1 MTLLSRHDD
10 AQGQEEA
17 LIKEARR
24 LRRRRWLIGGA
35 LAALAAGAT
44 AAGLIAA
51 APPPAHPQA
60 RPGHGALE
68 TPGYSAPSS
77 DPFRPT
83 RALDLIQ
90 PTTLATL
97 PDGDLLI
104 LDSSRDQILR
114 LTPKGAL
121 SVFAGNGRIGFSG
134 DGGPARDAELDLT
147 YFSSASLAVTP
158 GGSVDFLDDG
168 SCRVRQ
174 VSPGGTIHT
183 ILRLAL
189 ERLNPSGTACPV
201 AALALSPAGGLYL
214 AVHSTIE
221 RLAAHGRLIWVAG
234 ARRVDTHAVTR
245 VTASH
250 DAFFPAELAFDRA
263 GDLFV
268 YNQSP
273 KLVFEL
279 TPQGKLTALPGA
291 SYALELAAAPAGDV
305 LAGTQGGEVQTLTPR
320 GVRAFYDVV
329 PSRVSGLHWGPDDA
343 FQEDG
348 IAAARSGTI
357 YVDNA
362 QGNGYGAG
370 TVLVSIGPDRRAALV
385 PIRTPLSATLPA
397 LGASGFP
404 PSVYPASRSSH
415 GTALSACP
423 SDAGLERFSAAAISV
438 AERIAR
444 NYPGGQFASDIGV
457 TDRSWWTA
465 DFNAFTDGNFGGTH
479 SLAGE
484 RPAAQSPA
492 AAGIARACGARLV
505 SDSIAVAVRRS
516 ANSDFTG
523 TLYLLD
529 RRGHP
534 LVYDVR

>member
-60 RPGHGALE
+60 RPPRGALE
-68 TPGYSAPSS
+68 TPGYSAPPS

-114 LTPKGAL
+114 LTPTGVL
-121 SVFAGNGRIGFSG
+121 SVFAGNGRLGFSG

-147 YFSSASLAVTP
+147 YFTSAPLAVTP

-189 ERLNPSGTACPV
+189 ERVNPSGTACPI

-234 ARRVDTHAVTR
+234 ARRLDTHAVTQ

-250 DAFFPAELAFDRA
+250 DAFFPGELAFNRA
-263 GDLFV
+263 GDLFI

-273 KLVFEL
+273 KLIFEL
-279 TPQGKLTALPGA
+279 TPGAKFTALRGV
-291 SYALELAAAPAGDV
+291 SYAHQLAAGPNGEM
-305 LAGTQGGEVQTLTPR
+305 LIGTQGGEVQTVTAR
-320 GVRAFYDVV
+320 SVRAFYNVL
-329 PSRVSGLHWGPDDA
+329 PSRVSGLHWGRYNA

-348 IAAARSGTI
+348 IAVSRNATI

-362 QGNGYGAG
+362 QGNGYGQG
-370 TVLVSIGPDRRAALV
+370 TVLVSIGPDRHAALV
-385 PIRTPLSATLPA
+385 PIRTPLAATLPA

-404 PSVYPASRSSH
+404 LSVYPASRSSH
-415 GTALSACP
+415 GTALATCP
-423 SDAGLERFSAAAISV
+423 SDVGLERFSAGAISA

-444 NYPGGQFASDIGV
+444 SYMSGQFASDIAV
-457 TDRSWWTA
+457 TDRSWWAA
-465 DFNAFTDGNFGGTH
+465 DFNALAGGSAGGVH
-479 SLAGE
+479 SVAGE

-492 AAGIARACGARLV
+492 AAGMERACGARLV
-505 SDSIAVAVRRS
+505 SDSIAIAVRRS
-516 ANSDFTG
+516 AYSDFTG